1 MGQLSESVLN
11 ARMVQALELSRTLL
25 AWECRELGQ
34 TSSVRARSVTMRQ
47 Q

>member
-25 AWECRELGQ
+25 AWEW
-34 TSSVRARSVTMRQ
+34 MI
-47 Q
+47 